1 MILRTEDEIR
11 AAGAAAVAG
20 WTPKPQQVDAI
31 AALLA
36 PVQDVAYG
44 PLDQPARDSVQAAA

>member
-31 AALLA
+31 AALFA

-44 PLDQPARDSVQAAA
+44 PLDQPVQDVAKAA